1 LKINE
6 NVDWEVKLNVNKSD
20 GNIFILTDEEFE
32 KLRKKELVLRLDRV
46 RDIYVLGC
54 STGLRYS
61 DLIRLD
67 TEHVRGSYIEIVTQ
81 KNGVFCRIPLNEISA
96 SILEKYNNCPPRI
109 SDQKLNKYL
118 YELFRNM
125 EITDKVS
132 TIEWRG
138 NQKKTVVYERCDL
151 LSIHT
156 SRKFFITNCISNG
169 ITSDSIMKWTGQS
182 TLKVFY
188 DYVLKGKKEV
198 EQMKK
203 IFKL

>member
-1 LKINE
+1 
-6 NVDWEVKLNVNKSD
+6 
-20 GNIFILTDEEFE
+20 
-32 KLRKKELVLRLDRV
+32 
-46 RDIYVLGC
+46 
-54 STGLRYS
+54 
-61 DLIRLD
+61 
-67 TEHVRGSYIEIVTQ
+67 
-81 KNGVFCRIPLNEISA
+81 LNETSA

-125 EITDKVS
+125 KITDKVS

-188 DYVLKGKKEV
+188 DYVLKGKKEA